1 VSTNGGA
8 SPGRPPVAPAVS
20 CRRGPPAGGPHESRL
35 EHSGPRAGDEF
46 GEFASE
52 DLPYYSDWRVSFE
65 QLPWAL
71 DEQALRRADGAIV
84 GAPFHER
91 VSSRPG
97 ARFGPRVIRMAPTA
111 WSRTA
116 RWSIQ
121 LQTGPHAHLT
131 VQDAGDAPVAPGWFE
146 RPTRTSRLD
155 SP

>member
-1 VSTNGGA
+1 MS
-8 SPGRPPVAPAVS
+8 
-20 CRRGPPAGGPHESRL
+20 GPPESRL

-52 DLPYYSDWRVSFE
+52 DLPHYSDWRGSFE
-65 QLPWAL
+65 KLPWAL
-71 DEQALRRADGAIV
+71 DEQALHRADVAII

-97 ARFGPRVIRMAPTA
+97 ARVIRMAPTA

-121 LQTGPHAHLT
+121 LQTGPHAHLP
-131 VQDAGDAPVAPGWFE
+131 VQDAGDAPVAPGRFE
-146 RPTRTSRLD
+146 RPARTSRPD
-155 SP
+155 GP

>member
-1 VSTNGGA
+1 MSTNGGA
-8 SPGRPPVAPAVS
+8 SPGRPPAAPAVS
-20 CRRGPPAGGPHESRL
+20 RRRGPPVSGPPESRL

-52 DLPYYSDWRVSFE
+52 DLPYYSDWRGSFE
-65 QLPWAL
+65 KLPWAL
-71 DEQALRRADGAIV
+71 DEQALRRADVAIV

-131 VQDAGDAPVAPGWFE
+131 VQDAGDAPVAPGCFE
-146 RPTRTSRLD
+146 RPFWTSRPD
-155 SP
+155 PP